1 MIDIKSHTIL
11 FDAPISEALEKLNL
25 PNHLKTV
32 FVINQNNQVIGTIT
46 DGDIRRGLLNG
57 IDFSEKCEKFAFKD
71 FKFLQL
77 GNISIEQLI
86 LWREKQIY
94 ILPLLNKNHELIEIL
109 NFNELKS
116 FLPLTAVI
124 MAGGFGNRLRP
135 LTQNTPKPML
145 KIGDFPILEINI
157 KRLAQFGIREIII
170 CVNYLKEQILD
181 YFGNGEKWGCKIS
194 YIEENQPLGTIG
206 ALSLIVNI
214 KHQQILLFNA
224 DLLSNIDFEDMYCK
238 FLQHECQLSIASIP
252 HKITLPYAVLEGQN
266 YQITSISEK
275 PTYTYFANAG
285 FYLFNADLIER
296 IPKNE
301 FYNATDFVEDL
312 IQHKLPV
319 SSFPI
324 HGYWSDI
331 GSIDDYKKSNED
343 FPNLNFF

>member
-1 MIDIKSHTIL
+1 M
-11 FDAPISEALEKLNL
+11 
-25 PNHLKTV
+25 
-32 FVINQNNQVIGTIT
+32 
-46 DGDIRRGLLNG
+46 
-57 IDFSEKCEKFAFKD
+57 
-71 FKFLQL
+71 
-77 GNISIEQLI
+77 
-86 LWREKQIY
+86 
-94 ILPLLNKNHELIEIL
+94 
-109 NFNELKS
+109 
-116 FLPLTAVI
+116 
-124 MAGGFGNRLRP
+124 
-135 LTQNTPKPML
+135 
-145 KIGDFPILEINI
+145 
-157 KRLAQFGIREIII
+157 
-170 CVNYLKEQILD
+170 D
-181 YFGNGEKWGCKIS
+181 YFGNGEKWGCNIS

-206 ALSLIVNI
+206 ALSLIENI

-238 FLQHECQLSIASIP
+238 FLQHESQLSIASIP

-266 YQITSISEK
+266 HQITSISEK

-285 FYLFNADLIER
+285 FYLFNAELIKR